1 MAKCGI
7 YKIQNIENN
16 KIYIG
21 QSVDIAQRWREHRSD
36 ALTNRDNS
44 ILHKAIKKYGEFN
57 FSYEIIE
64 ECLKEEL
71 DEKEIYWINYFN
83 SMIPNGYNQ
92 TPGGCSGQG
101 EIFRKPVLQYD
112 LKGNFIQEFES
123 ASEAARQVN
132 VFKSNLTAACRGEVK
147 QCGGYQW
154 KYKDD
159 KKEIKIVPEKGG
171 KIVYQ
176 YDKQLKLIAIF
187 TSAIDAEK
195 NTGVKAGNIRQ
206 CCSGRSKTA
215 GGFIWKYKKEGE
227 NNGNTAVLP
236 EM

>member
-21 QSVDIAQRWREHRSD
+21 QSIDIAQRWREHRSD

-44 ILHKAIKKYGEFN
+44 ILHLAMQKYGEFN

-64 ECLKEEL
+64 ECFKEQL
-71 DEKEIYWINYFN
+71 DEREVYWIQYYN
-83 SMIPNGYNQ
+83 SMVPNGYNQ
-92 TPGGCSGQG
+92 TSGGYSGQG

-123 ASEAARQVN
+123 ASEAARQLN
-132 VFKSNLTAACRGEVK
+132 VFKSNLTAACRGETK
-147 QCGGYQW
+147 QCGGFQW
-154 KYKDD
+154 KYKNSD
-159 KKEIKIVPEKGG
+159 KEIILISEKGG

-176 YDKQLKLIAIF
+176 YDKQMNLINIF
-187 TSAIDAEK
+187 TSAVDAEK
-195 NTGVKAGNIRQ
+195 HTNIKAGNIRQ

-215 GGFIWKYKKEGE
+215 GGFVWKYIKEDE
-227 NNGNTAVLP
+227 
-236 EM
+236 EE

>member
-21 QSVDIAQRWREHRSD
+21 QSIDIAQRWREHRSD
-36 ALTNRDNS
+36 ALINRDNS

-64 ECLKEEL
+64 ECSKEKLNER
-71 DEKEIYWINYFN
+71 EIYWIQYYN

-92 TPGGCSGQG
+92 TSGGYSGQG
-101 EIFRKPVLQYD
+101 ELFRKPVLQYD

-123 ASEAARQVN
+123 ASEAARQLN
-132 VFKSNLTAACRGEVK
+132 VFKSNLTAACRGEST
-147 QCGGYQW
+147 QCGGFQW
-154 KYKDD
+154 KYKDSN
-159 KKEIKIVPEKGG
+159 KKISIVPDKSG

-176 YDKQLKLIAIF
+176 YDKQMNLIAIF
-187 TSAIDAEK
+187 TSAVDAEK
-195 NTGVKAGNIRQ
+195 NTGIKAGNIRQ
-206 CCSGRSKTA
+206 CCNGRNKTA
-215 GGFIWKYKKEGE
+215 GGFVWRYLKESE
-227 NNGNTAVLP
+227 DT
-236 EM
+236 

>member
-36 ALTNRDNS
+36 VLTNRDNS
-44 ILHKAIKKYGEFN
+44 VLHLAMKKYGEHN
-57 FSYEIIE
+57 FSFEIIE
-64 ECLKEEL
+64 ECLKEKL
-71 DEKEIYWINYFN
+71 DEREIYWIEYYN

-92 TPGGCSGQG
+92 TSGGYSGQG
-101 EIFRKPVLQYD
+101 ELFRKPVLQYD

-123 ASEAARQVN
+123 ASEAARQIN
-132 VFKSNLTAACRGEVK
+132 VFKSNLTAACRGETN
-147 QCGGYQW
+147 QCGGFQW
-154 KYKDD
+154 KYKDSD
-159 KKEIKIVPEKGG
+159 KKIGIVPEKGG

-176 YDKQLKLIAIF
+176 YDKQMNLIALFI
-187 TSAIDAEK
+187 SAMDAEK
-195 NTGVKAGNIRQ
+195 KTGIKAGNIRQ

-215 GGFIWKYKKEGE
+215 GGFVWRYLTEDEEK
-227 NNGNTAVLP
+227 
-236 EM
+236 

>member
-21 QSVDIAQRWREHRSD
+21 QSIDIAQRWREHRSD
-36 ALTNRDNS
+36 ALINRDNS

-64 ECLKEEL
+64 ECSKEEL
-71 DEKEIYWINYFN
+71 DEREIYWIQYYN

-92 TPGGCSGQG
+92 PSGGYSGQG
-101 EIFRKPVLQYD
+101 ELFRKPVLQYD

-123 ASEAARQVN
+123 ASEAARQLN
-132 VFKSNLTAACRGEVK
+132 VFKSNLTAACRGEST
-147 QCGGYQW
+147 QCGGFQW
-154 KYKDD
+154 RYKDSN
-159 KKEIKIVPEKGG
+159 KKISIVPDKNG

-176 YDKQLKLIAIF
+176 YDKQMNLIAIF
-187 TSAIDAEK
+187 TSAVDAEK
-195 NTGVKAGNIRQ
+195 NTGIKAGNIRQ
-206 CCSGRSKTA
+206 CCNGRSKTA
-215 GGFIWKYKKEGE
+215 GGFVWRYLKESE
-227 NNGNTAVLP
+227 ET
-236 EM
+236 

>member
-36 ALTNRDNS
+36 ALINRDNS

-64 ECLKEEL
+64 ECSKEQL
-71 DEKEIYWINYFN
+71 DEREIYWIQYYN
-83 SMIPNGYNQ
+83 SMAPNGYNQ
-92 TPGGCSGQG
+92 TSGGYSGQG
-101 EIFRKPVLQYD
+101 ELFRKPVLQYD

-123 ASEAARQVN
+123 ASEAARQLN
-132 VFKSNLTAACRGEVK
+132 VFKSNLTAACRGEST
-147 QCGGYQW
+147 QCGGFQW
-154 KYKDD
+154 KYKDSD
-159 KKEIKIVPEKGG
+159 KKISIISDKSG

-176 YDKQLKLIAIF
+176 YDKQMNLIAIF
-187 TSAIDAEK
+187 TSAVDAEK

-206 CCSGRSKTA
+206 CCNGRNKTA
-215 GGFIWKYKKEGE
+215 GGFVWRYVKESE
-227 NNGNTAVLP
+227 
-236 EM
+236 EK

>member
-21 QSVDIAQRWREHRSD
+21 QSIDIAQRWREHRSD
-36 ALTNRDNS
+36 ALINRDNS

-64 ECLKEEL
+64 ECSKEKL
-71 DEKEIYWINYFN
+71 DEREIYWIQYYN

-92 TPGGCSGQG
+92 TSGGYSGQG
-101 EIFRKPVLQYD
+101 ELFRKPVLQYD

-123 ASEAARQVN
+123 ASEAARQLN
-132 VFKSNLTAACRGEVK
+132 VFKSNLTAACRGEST
-147 QCGGYQW
+147 QCGGFQW
-154 KYKDD
+154 KYKDSN
-159 KKEIKIVPEKGG
+159 KKISIVPDKSG

-176 YDKQLKLIAIF
+176 YDKQMNLIAIF
-187 TSAIDAEK
+187 TSAVDAEK
-195 NTGVKAGNIRQ
+195 NTGIKAGNIRQ
-206 CCSGRSKTA
+206 CCNGRNKTA
-215 GGFIWKYKKEGE
+215 GGFVWRYLKESE
-227 NNGNTAVLP
+227 ET
-236 EM
+236 

>member
-21 QSVDIAQRWREHRSD
+21 QSIDIAQRWREHRSD
-36 ALTNRDNS
+36 ALINRDNS

-64 ECLKEEL
+64 ECSKEKLNER
-71 DEKEIYWINYFN
+71 EIYWIQYYN

-92 TPGGCSGQG
+92 TSGGYSGQG
-101 EIFRKPVLQYD
+101 ELFRKPVLQYD

-123 ASEAARQVN
+123 ASEAARQLN
-132 VFKSNLTAACRGEVK
+132 VFKSNLTAACRGEST
-147 QCGGYQW
+147 QCGGFQW
-154 KYKDD
+154 KYKDSN
-159 KKEIKIVPEKGG
+159 KKISIVPDKSG

-176 YDKQLKLIAIF
+176 YDKQMNLIAIF
-187 TSAIDAEK
+187 TSAVDAEK
-195 NTGVKAGNIRQ
+195 NTGIKAGNIRQ
-206 CCSGRSKTA
+206 CCNGRNKTA
-215 GGFIWKYKKEGE
+215 GGFVWRYLKESE
-227 NNGNTAVLP
+227 ET
-236 EM
+236 